1 MSPSSHFGGLP
12 KQNEM
17 RSASTRK
24 GYMLYAYKTMVNIKQ
39 NQASHCQKGRVSL
52 SAVRGNCLELVNT
65 FVLSAV
71 LVVAI
76 AVVVGHN

>member
-1 MSPSSHFGGLP
+1 
-12 KQNEM
+12 M

-24 GYMLYAYKTMVNIKQ
+24 GYILYAYKTMINIQPK
-39 NQASHCQKGRVSL
+39 QASHCQKGRVSLAL

-71 LVVAI
+71 AVVVS
-76 AVVVGHN
+76 VVVGHN